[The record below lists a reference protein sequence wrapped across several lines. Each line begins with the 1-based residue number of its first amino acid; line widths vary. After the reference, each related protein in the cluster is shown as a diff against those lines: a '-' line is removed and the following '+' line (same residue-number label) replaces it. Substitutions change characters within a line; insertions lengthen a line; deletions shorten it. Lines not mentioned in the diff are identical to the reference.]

1 MIKKTIQ
8 QALAQL
14 RQSPLI
20 SAINVVGT
28 ALAIFLIML
37 VVMMQQVKTAPFSP

>member
-1 MIKKTIQ
+1 MIQKIIK
-8 QALAQL
+8 QALVQL

-20 SAINVVGT
+20 STINVVGT

-37 VVMMQQVKTAPFSP
+37 VVMM